1 LGSTEIRFY
10 AIFPNP
16 GGLFMTAARSFLR
29 LAFGGLFVGSLAMAC
44 VVDDS
49 GGDDDELANTPC
61 EDGDF
66 RQCTCPDGDDSV
78 RECNAS
84 NTGYGA
90 CQCEGSPT
98 AGTSNGGSANN
109 AGEGN
114 TTAGTNNTN
123 YGGEPGSMGGAPA
136 ETGGNG
142 PDAGGAGGAG
152 PIIEPGL
159 CDEDPNDTCADCYQ
173 QGCCEQWTACAN
185 DDTCLDEFLNIMACT
200 DVIKSDRN
208 VLPAD
213 LQTCAEDEG
222 AAAGPWSQGVSAL
235 TVDMVNCVGGEP
247 DGGWESMPWGAI
259 SCKAGCFD
267 N

>member
-1 LGSTEIRFY
+1 
-10 AIFPNP
+10 
-16 GGLFMTAARSFLR
+16 MTAARTFVR

-44 VVDDS
+44 VVED
-49 GGDDDELANTPC
+49 GGNDDELANTPC

-66 RQCTCPDGDDSV
+66 RDCACPDGETGR
-78 RECNAS
+78 RECNAA
-84 NTGYGA
+84 NTGYGS
-90 CQCEGSPT
+90 CQCDGSST
-98 AGTSNGGSANN
+98 AGSNTGGSANN

-114 TTAGTNNTN
+114 TTGGTTAGTTN
-123 YGGEPGSMGGAPA
+123 YGGEQGTIGGAPA
-136 ETGGNG
+136 ETGGA
-142 PDAGGAGGAG
+142 PAEAGGAGGSG
-152 PIIEPGL
+152 PGVEPGL

-173 QGCCEQWTACAN
+173 QGCCDEWTACAN
-185 DDTCLDEFLNIMACT
+185 DDTCLNEFLGIMACT
-200 DVIKSDRN
+200 DVIKAERN

-235 TVDMVNCVGGEP
+235 TVDVVNCVGGEP
-247 DGGWESMPWGAI
+247 TGGWETMPWGQF